1 MAYTKSI
8 LSPYDSFTGLT
19 QIHHYD
25 ADTDHSVFETV
36 GDATP
41 VLEFNRMIANDPE
54 VWKRGMKADFCL
66 YAKIPPI
73 VQMKLL
79 TEKGIDIYKK
89 EHGNRLSKVLEDPDY
104 RYLKTTS
111 KRHIIKAYD

>member
-1 MAYTKSI
+1 MATTKSLI
-8 LSPYDSFTGLT
+8 AYDSVNNIE
-19 QIHHYD
+19 QYMHYD
-25 ADTDHSVFETV
+25 EDTDEAHFESV

-41 VLEFNRMIANDPE
+41 VLEFNRMIANEGDI
-54 VWKRGMKADFCL
+54 WKKGVKADFAL
-66 YAKIPPI
+66 YAKIPAI

-79 TEKGIDIYKK
+79 AEKGIDIYKK